1 VSVRED
7 KERTAPGDGGDGTV
21 QVRQLEALYAMA
33 ETVAGAS
40 SLDEILQAGLGALAD
55 GLGVERAA
63 ILLVDAE
70 GVPRFRAWRGVSDAY
85 RAAVD
90 GHSSWPAGDPDPQPI
105 LVPDPA
111 GAAELEQYRTALA
124 REGIEGLAFVPL
136 VYAGELIGKLVLYYS
151 QPHEFTAEELQLAGT
166 VANHIAAA
174 TQRKRAEREL
184 VESRAELEAMFGGV
198 ADGITAQD
206 VSGRLVYANDAA
218 AQLIGF
224 ATAQELLEAPLDQLM
239 AGFELLDEQRAP
251 LPLDELPGRIA
262 IRTGAPAERTI
273 CYRIRATG
281 QERWSMVRAT
291 PVRDEDGAVTV
302 AINTFH
308 DVTDQLRTSERVRF
322 LAETGDILATSLD
335 FEQTLARLGDV
346 IVPAL
351 ADYCIVDLVEEG
363 APLRQAV
370 LRHVDPEKQELL
382 RAIRTEYPPDGN
394 PRHPASVVLS
404 SGEPLLI
411 AIADEAAL
419 ANAARDEHHLELY
432 QGLRPSSYLVAPLVA
447 RGRTIG
453 TLSLGTG
460 ESGRRYSEDDLA
472 FATDVA
478 ARIALGVENARLY
491 TEVQSS
497 YALLDTLLVSS
508 PVAIGFW
515 DRDLRYLRVND
526 ALAEINGLSPEEH
539 VGKRLEEVIPHFAPV
554 LEPLYRSVLET
565 GEPIVHNES
574 TDDSAQALGDRRHW
588 LSSYYPVRSENGEV
602 LGLGAVIMEVT
613 ARKRADDRLR
623 LLAEAGELFSSSLDQ
638 EEIFARVSRVLVPR
652 VADSLHIFL
661 VTGDRLERVSCAHV
675 DPELVP
681 LQESLPGSYPLGP
694 DAPSFTAAVVE
705 HGEPVLFH
713 DVPGEFY
720 EQLERFGADREA
732 MERIGSRSVMLIPL
746 VARGVSL
753 GVLSVGSRQ
762 PGRYSDEDVA
772 LTLELAGR
780 AALAIDNARLFGEVS
795 FRTTLLEAQQEA
807 SLDGLLLVSPE
818 GEILSYNRRFSEIW
832 HLSED
837 VIASGSDEATLVNAV
852 EWVLEPDA
860 FLERVREAYERREV
874 THDEIYLVDGR
885 TIERHGTPVRGLDG
899 RYHGYLWTFRDVT
912 EARRAERAL
921 RDAQATLDAAAR
933 AARVGTWYWDV
944 AADVVYAD
952 EFISH
957 AFGVDPVAGA
967 AGVATGVWLDAVNE
981 DDRARVQDALAEV
994 LESGGEYE
1002 AEFRV
1007 TGRDGQER
1015 WVLSRG
1021 VVDPVA
1027 SGRGARMLGA
1037 VADLTERKSDERELE
1052 RRAQAAQALEFVGDG
1067 VFLLDASGIVRIWN
1081 PAAAAITGLR
1091 EAEVVG
1097 RPLELALPGWAD
1109 VERLIPV
1116 AETRHGGGVRAE
1128 TLPVE
1133 IDGREVWLSISGV
1146 DFAEGTVYAFRDLT
1160 EERGLD
1166 RLKSDFVSTVSHELR
1181 TPLAAIYG
1189 AAMTLRREDVP
1200 LTEEQREGMLG
1211 VVSGEAERLAR
1222 IVNDILLA
1230 SRLDSDVVEV
1240 SIGNADAGELAASVV
1255 AAAKAHLP
1263 ANVELRLV
1271 VPEELPPIAAD
1282 ADKLRQVLVNLVEN
1296 GIKYSP
1302 DGGTVEVALTTVPGR
1317 LRFAVRDEGLGVPV
1331 AEQSRI
1337 FEKFYRLDP
1346 HLTRGVGGTGLGL
1359 YICREIVRRMDGR
1372 IWVDSQPGAGSTFW
1386 FELPLA

>member
-7 KERTAPGDGGDGTV
+7 EERTAPGDGDDATD
-21 QVRQLEALYAMA
+21 QLRQLRALYAMA

-40 SLDEILQAGLGALAD
+40 SLDEILHAGLAALAD
-55 GLGVERAA
+55 GLGVERSA
-63 ILLVDAE
+63 ILLADAD
-70 GVPRFRAWRGVSDAY
+70 GAPRFRAWRGLSDAY

-90 GHSSWPAGDPDPQPI
+90 GHSPWPRGERDPQPV
-105 LVPDPA
+105 LVPDA
-111 GAAELEQYRTALA
+111 TVAAELEPYGAALA
-124 REGIEGLAFVPL
+124 AEGIEALAFVPL
-136 VYAGELIGKLVLYYS
+136 VYAGEPIGKLMLYYAA
-151 QPHEFTAEELQLAGT
+151 PHELTAEELQLAAT

-174 TQRKRAEREL
+174 TQRKRAERDL
-184 VESRAELEAMFGGV
+184 VESRAELQAMFGGV

-206 VSGRLVYANDAA
+206 ASGKLVYANDAA

-224 ATAQELLEAPLDQLM
+224 ATADELLSEPPDRIM
-239 AGFELLDEQRAP
+239 SRFELLGEQREP

-262 IRTGAPAERTI
+262 LRDGVPAERTI
-273 CYRIRATG
+273 CYRIRENG
-281 QERWSMVRAT
+281 QERWSIVRAT
-291 PVRDEDGAVTV
+291 PVRDEDGTVTL

-308 DVTDQLRTSERVRF
+308 DVTEQLRGNERVRF
-322 LAETGDILATSLD
+322 LAEISGILASSLD
-335 FEQTLARLGDV
+335 LEQTLARLGDV
-346 IVPAL
+346 IVPAV
-351 ADYCIVDLVEEG
+351 ADYCIVDLVEED

-370 LRHVDPEKQELL
+370 LRHIDPQQEELL
-382 RAIRTEYPPDGN
+382 REIRTAYPPEGN
-394 PRHPASVVLS
+394 PRHPASVVLAR
-404 SGEPLLI
+404 GEPLLI
-411 AIADEAAL
+411 GTADEAAL
-419 ANAARDEHHLELY
+419 SNAARDEHHLELY
-432 QGLRPSSYLVAPLVA
+432 RGLSPSSYIVAPLVA
-447 RGRTIG
+447 RGRIIG

-460 ESGRRYSEDDLA
+460 ESGRHYTEDDVA
-472 FATDVA
+472 FASEVA

-491 TEVQSS
+491 TEGQSS

-515 DRDLRYLRVND
+515 DCDLRYLRVND
-526 ALAEINGLSPEEH
+526 ALAEINGLPPEEH
-539 VGKRLEEVIPHFAPV
+539 VGKTLAEVIPHFAHV

-565 GEPIVHNES
+565 GEPIIHNES
-574 TDDSAQALGDRRHW
+574 TDERALALGDRRHW
-588 LSSYYPVRSENGEV
+588 LSSYYPVRARNGEM

-638 EEIFARVSRVLVPR
+638 EEVFARVTRVVVPR
-652 VADSLHIFL
+652 LADSLHIFL
-661 VTGDRLERVSCAHV
+661 VTGDMLERVSCAHV

-681 LQESLPGSYPLGP
+681 LQESLPSSYPIGP
-694 DAPSFTAAVVE
+694 DAPDFISKVFE
-705 HGEPVLFH
+705 RGEPVRFG
-713 DVPGEFY
+713 DVSTEFY
-720 EQLERFGADREA
+720 AALAEQGADREV
-732 MERIGSRSVMLIPL
+732 MERIGSRSLMLIPL

-753 GVLSVGSRQ
+753 GVLVVGSRE
-762 PGRYSDEDVA
+762 PGRYTDEDLSLV
-772 LTLELAGR
+772 LDLAGR
-780 AALAIDNARLFGEVS
+780 AALAIDNARLFHEVS

-807 SLDGLLLVSPE
+807 SLDGLLLVSP
-818 GEILSYNRRFSEIW
+818 GGDMLSHNRRFTEIW
-832 HLSED
+832 KLPDD
-837 VIASGSDEATLVNAV
+837 VIASGSDEAALANAI
-852 EWVLEPDA
+852 EWVLEPDT
-860 FLERVREAYERREV
+860 FLARVREAYERREI
-874 THDEIYLVDGR
+874 THDEIVLVDGR
-885 TIERHGTPVRGLDG
+885 TIERHGTPVRGVDG
-899 RYHGYLWTFRDVT
+899 VYHGYLWSFRDVT

-921 RDAQATLDAAAR
+921 RDAQAALDAAAS
-933 AARVGTWYWDV
+933 AARVGTWYWDI
-944 AADVVYAD
+944 AADVVVAD

-957 AFGVDPVAGA
+957 AFGVDPAAGA
-967 AGVATGVWLDAVNE
+967 AGVTTGAWLAAIDEE
-981 DDRARVQDALAEV
+981 DRPRVQEALAAV
-994 LESGGEYE
+994 IDGGGEYE

-1007 TGRDGQER
+1007 TGSDGQQR

-1021 VVDPVA
+1021 VVDVEA
-1027 SGRGARMLGA
+1027 SGRGPRMLGA
-1037 VADLTERKSDERELE
+1037 VADLTERKRDERELE

-1067 VFLLDASGIVRIWN
+1067 VFLLDAGGVVRLWN
-1081 PAAAAITGLR
+1081 PAAAAITGLL

-1097 RPLELALPGWAD
+1097 RPHAVALPGWAE

-1160 EERGLD
+1160 EERGLE

-1200 LTEEQREGMLG
+1200 LSPEQREGMLG

-1222 IVNDILLA
+1222 IVNEILLA
-1230 SRLDSDVVEV
+1230 SRLDSDLVEV
-1240 SIGNADAGELAASVV
+1240 SIGDVDAGELAATVV
-1255 AAAKAHLP
+1255 AAAGAHLP
-1263 ANVELRLV
+1263 ANVDLRLL
-1271 VPEELPPIAAD
+1271 VPPDLPPISAD

-1296 GIKYSP
+1296 AIKYSP
-1302 DGGTVEVALTTVPGR
+1302 DGGTVEVALATVPGR
-1317 LRFAVRDEGLGVPV
+1317 LRFSVRDEGLGVPA

-1346 HLTRGVGGTGLGL
+1346 DLTRGVGGTGLGL

-1372 IWVDSQPGAGSTFW
+1372 IWVDSQPGVGSTFS

>member
-1 VSVRED
+1 MSVRED
-7 KERTAPGDGGDGTV
+7 EERTAPGDGGDGTV

-105 LVPDPA
+105 LVPDPT
-111 GAAELEQYRTALA
+111 GAAELEPYRTALA

-151 QPHEFTAEELQLAGT
+151 EPHDFTAGELQLAGT

-262 IRTGAPAERTI
+262 IRTGTPAERTI

-291 PVRDEDGAVTV
+291 PVRGEDGAVTM

-322 LAETGDILATSLD
+322 LAETSDILATSLD

-382 RAIRTEYPPDGN
+382 RAIRTEYPPDRN

-432 QGLRPSSYLVAPLVA
+432 QGLMPTSYLVAPLVA

-661 VTGDRLERVSCAHV
+661 VNGDRLERVSCAHV

-713 DVPGEFY
+713 DVSGEFY
-720 EQLERFGADREA
+720 EQLERFGADRAA

-762 PGRYSDEDVA
+762 PGRYSEEDVA

-852 EWVLEPDA
+852 EWVLEPDT

-967 AGVATGVWLDAVNE
+967 AGVTTGVWLDAVNE

-1021 VVDPVA
+1021 VVDPDS

-1097 RPLELALPGWAD
+1097 RPLGLALPGWAD

>member
-1 VSVRED
+1 
-7 KERTAPGDGGDGTV
+7 
-21 QVRQLEALYAMA
+21 
-33 ETVAGAS
+33 
-40 SLDEILQAGLGALAD
+40 
-55 GLGVERAA
+55 
-63 ILLVDAE
+63 
-70 GVPRFRAWRGVSDAY
+70 
-85 RAAVD
+85 
-90 GHSSWPAGDPDPQPI
+90 
-105 LVPDPA
+105 
-111 GAAELEQYRTALA
+111 
-124 REGIEGLAFVPL
+124 
-136 VYAGELIGKLVLYYS
+136 
-151 QPHEFTAEELQLAGT
+151 
-166 VANHIAAA
+166 
-174 TQRKRAEREL
+174 
-184 VESRAELEAMFGGV
+184 
-198 ADGITAQD
+198 
-206 VSGRLVYANDAA
+206 
-218 AQLIGF
+218 
-224 ATAQELLEAPLDQLM
+224 
-239 AGFELLDEQRAP
+239 
-251 LPLDELPGRIA
+251 
-262 IRTGAPAERTI
+262 
-273 CYRIRATG
+273 
-281 QERWSMVRAT
+281 
-291 PVRDEDGAVTV
+291 
-302 AINTFH
+302 
-308 DVTDQLRTSERVRF
+308 
-322 LAETGDILATSLD
+322 
-335 FEQTLARLGDV
+335 
-346 IVPAL
+346 
-351 ADYCIVDLVEEG
+351 
-363 APLRQAV
+363 
-370 LRHVDPEKQELL
+370 
-382 RAIRTEYPPDGN
+382 
-394 PRHPASVVLS
+394 
-404 SGEPLLI
+404 
-411 AIADEAAL
+411 
-419 ANAARDEHHLELY
+419 
-432 QGLRPSSYLVAPLVA
+432 
-447 RGRTIG
+447 
-453 TLSLGTG
+453 
-460 ESGRRYSEDDLA
+460 
-472 FATDVA
+472 
-478 ARIALGVENARLY
+478 
-491 TEVQSS
+491 
-497 YALLDTLLVSS
+497 
-508 PVAIGFW
+508 
-515 DRDLRYLRVND
+515 
-526 ALAEINGLSPEEH
+526 
-539 VGKRLEEVIPHFAPV
+539 
-554 LEPLYRSVLET
+554 
-565 GEPIVHNES
+565 
-574 TDDSAQALGDRRHW
+574 
-588 LSSYYPVRSENGEV
+588 
-602 LGLGAVIMEVT
+602 
-613 ARKRADDRLR
+613 
-623 LLAEAGELFSSSLDQ
+623 
-638 EEIFARVSRVLVPR
+638 
-652 VADSLHIFL
+652 
-661 VTGDRLERVSCAHV
+661 
-675 DPELVP
+675 
-681 LQESLPGSYPLGP
+681 
-694 DAPSFTAAVVE
+694 
-705 HGEPVLFH
+705 
-713 DVPGEFY
+713 
-720 EQLERFGADREA
+720 

-762 PGRYSDEDVA
+762 PGRYSEEDVA